1 MHIRPETP
9 ADHEAVA
16 EVHRLA
22 FGEGHGEVVARLV
35 AALRRDDPGAT
46 GFVAEV
52 DGQVAGH
59 VMFTRSL
66 LDAPP
71 RLVDVQV
78 LSPLGVLPVHQRR
91 GIGTALIRYGVT
103 ALEERGEPLI
113 FLEGDPRYYSRHGF
127 TAGVDH
133 GFRRPSLRVPEP
145 GFQVVK
151 LPAYESWMTGTLVYL
166 HTFWDHDCVGLR

>member
-9 ADHEAVA
+9 ADHEA
-16 EVHRLA
+16 
-22 FGEGHGEVVARLV
+22 
-35 AALRRDDPGAT
+35 
-46 GFVAEV
+46 VAEV

-91 GIGTALIRYGVT
+91 GIGTALVRYGVT
-103 ALEERGEPLI
+103 ALEQRGEPLI

-127 TAGVDH
+127 TAGVEH

-145 GFQVVK
+145 GFQVV
-151 LPAYESWMTGTLVYL
+151 
-166 HTFWDHDCVGLR
+166 